1 MNSPLG
7 RHLEKIGQHEVYGVH
22 MARMQTLP
30 CHLIQSSKFRN
41 GADRWWCPIHQGAYG
56 KKAQV
61 LKAEKTGIKCCD
73 HSDALVDFI
82 RSSEIMELNLVK
94 PQDVHGENDYCELG
108 IWIGLAPAIDTFN
121 AERRYFYAGI
131 HVHAR
136 KAIGGRKVI
145 DTNFP
150 AVRIKDRTG
159 HFPKIPSE
167 GVLVTSPAALEYLYY
182 MEHQCPVNALLG
194 VECLESQGVPRSQV
208 DLTAIV
214 KCKHCQ
220 ALHEDI
226 GDFFGENLHKKHL
239 CGTCGRDIFGKG
251 AIGNP
256 LQVFQRPWR
265 REIVGDRIDP
275 QNKELHVKSSEHRLM
290 CCLARH

>member
-1 MNSPLG
+1 M
-7 RHLEKIGQHEVYGVH
+7 
-22 MARMQTLP
+22 
-30 CHLIQSSKFRN
+30 
-41 GADRWWCPIHQGAYG
+41 
-56 KKAQV
+56 
-61 LKAEKTGIKCCD
+61 
-73 HSDALVDFI
+73 
-82 RSSEIMELNLVK
+82 K

-226 GDFFGENLHKKHL
+226 GDFFGENLHVAL
-239 CGTCGRDIFGKG
+239 AAETSSAQSAILFRSSRGLGAGRLLETG
-251 AIGNP
+251 
-256 LQVFQRPWR
+256 LTR
-265 REIVGDRIDP
+265 RTR
-275 QNKELHVKSSEHRLM
+275 SSM
-290 CCLARH
+290 